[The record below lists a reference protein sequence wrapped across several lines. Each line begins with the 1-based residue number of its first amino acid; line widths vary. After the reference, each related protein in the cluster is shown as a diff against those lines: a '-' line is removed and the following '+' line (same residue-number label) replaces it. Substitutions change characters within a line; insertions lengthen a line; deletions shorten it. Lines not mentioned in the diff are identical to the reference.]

1 MDTMKPTNP
10 ATAAAVRLVVET
22 PPGEWKAAIDAMTPQ
37 ERQDL
42 QDALDGMTERA
53 VYLSRYL
60 GPWAERQDAK
70 AGQRA
75 VRKVRRIL
83 GFSYPDSALS
93 RFTP

>member
-1 MDTMKPTNP
+1 MSKRDT
-10 ATAAAVRLVVET
+10 ATAAAAVRLVVET